1 MKEIC
6 FQKNLKIMLDK
17 SARVCHNFLRHK
29 WRLGKFTQVNYFNS

>member
-17 SARVCHNFLRHK
+17 TARVCHNFCAINGVLDSLP
-29 WRLGKFTQVNYFNS
+29 W